1 MVVVGLTGGI
11 GSGKSTV
18 SRMLADLGA
27 VVIDADQLAREVVEP
42 HEPAFARVVERFGPG
57 VVGPDGRLDRP
68 ALGAIVFRDP
78 KARADLEAITH
89 PAIGV
94 RMAEMMAAEAGT
106 DHVVVLDVPLL
117 VESGRTNTAGV
128 IVVDCPEELA
138 IERLERDRGMDA
150 DEIRRRMAAQAT
162 RQERLD
168 KADFVIVND
177 GSRERLREQ
186 VEAAWAWIG
195 TLPRTGRSPG
205 A

>member
-1 MVVVGLTGGI
+1 MVVGLTGGI

-42 HEPAFARVVERFGPG
+42 DEPAFARVVERFGPG
-57 VVGPDGRLDRP
+57 VVGADGRLDRP

-78 KARADLEAITH
+78 QARADLEGITH
-89 PAIGV
+89 PAIGL
-94 RMAEMMAAEAGT
+94 RMAERMAAEAGT
-106 DHVVVLDVPLL
+106 DNVVVLDVPLL

-128 IVVDCPEELA
+128 IVVDCPEDLA
-138 IERLERDRGMDA
+138 IERLRRDRGMDA

-162 RQERLD
+162 REERLD

-177 GSRERLREQ
+177 GSVERLREQ
-186 VEAAWAWIG
+186 VEAAWSWIA

>member
-1 MVVVGLTGGI
+1 M
-11 GSGKSTV
+11 
-18 SRMLADLGA
+18 
-27 VVIDADQLAREVVEP
+27 
-42 HEPAFARVVERFGPG
+42 
-57 VVGPDGRLDRP
+57 
-68 ALGAIVFRDP
+68 
-78 KARADLEAITH
+78 
-89 PAIGV
+89 
-94 RMAEMMAAEAGT
+94 
-106 DHVVVLDVPLL
+106 
-117 VESGRTNTAGV
+117 

>member
-42 HEPAFARVVERFGPG
+42 HEPAFALVVERFGAG

-68 ALGAIVFRDP
+68 ALGAIVFSDP
-78 KARADLEAITH
+78 KARTDLEAITH

-94 RMAEMMAAEAGT
+94 RMAERMAAEAGT

-117 VESGRTNTAGV
+117 VESGRMNTAGV

-168 KADFVIVND
+168 RADFVIVND
-177 GSRERLREQ
+177 GSLERLREQ
-186 VEAAWAWIG
+186 VEAAWAWIA